1 MVFVLEAATLLA
13 AFVAAG
19 VIGVAF
25 VVFGRW
31 L

>member
-1 MVFVLEAATLLA
+1 MAFFLVATFLA
-13 AFVAAG
+13 AFVAAA

-25 VVFGRW
+25 VMFGRW

>member
-1 MVFVLEAATLLA
+1 MPFVLEATLLA
-13 AFVAAG
+13 AFVAAA

-25 VVFGRW
+25 MVFGQW